1 MRSYVTF
8 VLVKCL
14 QKVDISLSGI
24 RHIARK
30 YFIFKFVSKV
40 NNDFILFYSYYNCH
54 IRSRLETPISINKKT
69 CSFLK
74 DPSADRQNFTLL
86 CCASEAG
93 YVYLKV
99 HAKDFYLK

>member
-30 YFIFKFVSKV
+30 YFIFNFVSKV

-54 IRSRLETPISINKKT
+54 IRSRLETPKALTRKLVA
-69 CSFLK
+69 F
-74 DPSADRQNFTLL
+74 
-86 CCASEAG
+86 
-93 YVYLKV
+93 
-99 HAKDFYLK
+99 

>member
-24 RHIARK
+24 RHTARK
-30 YFIFKFVSKV
+30 YFIFEFVLKV
-40 NNDFILFYSYYNCH
+40 NNDFILFYCIIIVTLGQDSG
-54 IRSRLETPISINKKT
+54 LETPISINKKT

-86 CCASEAG
+86 WISLPKSSC
-93 YVYLKV
+93 
-99 HAKDFYLK
+99 

>member
-24 RHIARK
+24 RHTARK
-30 YFIFKFVSKV
+30 YFIFEFVLKV
-40 NNDFILFYSYYNCH
+40 NNDFILFYCIIIVTLGQDSG
-54 IRSRLETPISINKKT
+54 LETPISINKKT

-74 DPSADRQNFTLL
+74 DPSADRLNFTLL
-86 CCASEAG
+86 CCVSEA
-93 YVYLKV
+93 KSSC
-99 HAKDFYLK
+99 

>member
-24 RHIARK
+24 RHTARK
-30 YFIFKFVSKV
+30 YFIFEFALKTM
-40 NNDFILFYSYYNCH
+40 ILFHFTIFLWS
-54 IRSRLETPISINKKT
+54 IVTLGQDSGLETPISINKKT

-74 DPSADRQNFTLL
+74 DPSADRQNFSPL
-86 CCASEAG
+86 CCVSEPG
-93 YVYLKV
+93 
-99 HAKDFYLK
+99 